1 MRQDTF
7 TGHSVTQRGLVVRS
21 EQSEIV
27 IPLAEASKLLSA
39 VQRATRAEPQED
51 NDNRQLRTSLQRRMK
66 LG

>member
-1 MRQDTF
+1 MRQDIF
-7 TGHSVTQRGLVVRS
+7 TGHSITQRGLVVRS

-51 NDNRQLRTSLQRRMK
+51 DNRQLRTSLQRRMK